1 MDKRLGLGWSA
12 ISKSEFASSRG
23 SAWRRLL
30 LFVLAL
36 VVVGFVFSYITGA
49 IQSSTAH
56 ATGSDVGWDSYSE

>member
-12 ISKSEFASSRG
+12 ISKSEFPASRAG
-23 SAWRRLL
+23 AWRRVL

-36 VVVGFVFSYITGA
+36 IVVGFVFGYITRA

-56 ATGSDVGWDSYSE
+56 ATRPDVSWDLYSD

>member
-12 ISKSEFASSRG
+12 ISKIEFASSCG
-23 SAWRRLL
+23 SAWWRA
-30 LFVLAL
+30 LFFMLAF

-56 ATGSDVGWDSYSE
+56 ATHSDVGWDSYSD